1 MRVPITLEKQGRLCD
16 RAQIRIDQ
24 DTFEALTGI
33 GRLLPVAD
41 VTREHSIVYTLRSHP
56 DLRKFRV
63 IAFPARPHLLR
74 CWHVAFRDESSP
86 ITAFV
91 FPTKPPTAS

>member
-1 MRVPITLEKQGRLCD
+1 MQVAITLEKQGRLCD
-16 RAQIRIDQ
+16 KAQIRIDQ
-24 DTFEALTGI
+24 GTFETLTGL

-41 VTREHSIVYTLRSHP
+41 VDREHSIVYTLRSHP

-74 CWHVAFRDESSP
+74 CWHIAFRHDGEP

-91 FPTKPPTAS
+91 YPTQPPTAS